1 MKIASLIAAASLTIS
16 TLAAADQSAVQFEV
30 VLSRD
35 GNVVASPKVVAEF
48 GKTVAI
54 RTADLKFEGSASA
67 PDKNGNS
74 LTAVRLELVENGAT
88 RQLKEMSMLADL
100 GNAPSF
106 AIAVPET
113 NARFMVRAK
122 RVKLPG

>member
-1 MKIASLIAAASLTIS
+1 MNIRAIVAVAGLTVS
-16 TLAAADQSAVQFEV
+16 PFTFADQSAVQFEV
-30 VLSRD
+30 VLSR
-35 GNVVASPKVVAEF
+35 GGSVVASPKAVAEF

-54 RTADLKFEGSASA
+54 QTADLKFEGSASV

-74 LTAVRLELVENGAT
+74 LTAVRLQLVENGAT

-100 GNAPSF
+100 GKAPSF
-106 AIAVPET
+106 DIAVPEA

>member
-1 MKIASLIAAASLTIS
+1 MKTTSLIAVAALAMS
-16 TLAAADQSAVQFEV
+16 TLALADQSAVQFEV
-30 VLSRD
+30 ILSRD
-35 GNVVASPKVVAEF
+35 GNVVATPKAVAEF

-54 RTADLKFEGSASA
+54 RTADLQFEGTASA

-74 LTAVRLELVENGAT
+74 LTAVRLQLVENGAT
-88 RQLKEMSMLADL
+88 RPLKEMSMLADL

-106 AIAVPET
+106 DIAVPET

-122 RVKLPG
+122 RVRLPG